1 MQWNGPEL
9 WHNLQLSILSEPVK
23 AIKVYLQWS
32 SPSCAF
38 LELRALLWNNKR
50 IWWKT
55 LKDFQKYNHLTKQ
68 ISTLP
73 VIHHINQIWLSWI
86 DLYTMSTAAILVKFC
101 TNVLR
106 SLWSCHQKALSY
118 LTVIHRSGIMQG
130 LILPFTCWLA
140 NANPINASHTFSF
153 CLKKAPL
160 LLSSNHSKSVLL

>member
-1 MQWNGPEL
+1 MIKFAI
-9 WHNLQLSILSEPVK
+9 HNYVAITIRRSCNEMVRNCGITCNFQFYQNLSKPSKCIFSEAHPLAPLRK
-23 AIKVYLQWS
+23 
-32 SPSCAF
+32 
-38 LELRALLWNNKR
+38 LRALLWNNKR

-55 LKDFQKYNHLTKQ
+55 LKDFQKYNYLTKQ

-106 SLWSCHQKALSY
+106 SLWSCHQKAFSY

-130 LILPFTCWLA
+130 LSNIAFHMLTCK
-140 NANPINASHTFSF
+140 
-153 CLKKAPL
+153 C
-160 LLSSNHSKSVLL
+160 